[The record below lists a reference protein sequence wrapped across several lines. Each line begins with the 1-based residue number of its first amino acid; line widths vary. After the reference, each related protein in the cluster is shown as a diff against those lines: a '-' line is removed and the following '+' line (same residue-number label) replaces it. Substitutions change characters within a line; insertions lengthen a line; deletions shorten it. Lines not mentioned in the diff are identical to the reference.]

1 MHQEEPSL
9 LSHLNAIR
17 AKALPEGGLSTV
29 IYCGRVQAE
38 SDLPSVLQVHR
49 EIVEDEVNKEQVNV
63 TGILMGQVS
72 KFQWLALIHYYL

>member
-1 MHQEEPSL
+1 MHQEEPAL
-9 LSHLNAIR
+9 LAHLNSNR

-38 SDLPSVLQVHR
+38 SDLPSALQAHR
-49 EIVEDEVNKEQVNV
+49 EIVEGEVNREQVNV

-72 KFQWLALIHYYL
+72 CFMKG